1 MVDTFGQSNPLVAFK
16 DSRPPSASGSRRN
29 NGLKSASPPQM
40 YTSEEAPMAAEEY
53 TGTTTVNSSPCKVPN
68 SGRSNGSSNSFPK
81 VQNIANTNSNNNQR
95 TASLL
100 MRKKGLPWLLASAF
114 VVIVVLLILCGFLL
128 FVLYEHHGFHS
139 QIDGTRPNS
148 QVPQTQKLHQN
159 SVDEAKTTP
168 KWPKQSQKSME
179 VRFTRA
185 AVLSEN
191 GICSEIGRKVLLQG
205 GNAVDAALSVAFCVG
220 ALNPHSAGLGG
231 GFLMTY
237 YRRFYGKCTT
247 IDARE
252 TAPARTN
259 KDIFGNSSEEG
270 GGGGSQYG
278 KSYKSVAT
286 PGLLHGFWTA
296 FKRFGSGKIAWM
308 DLLMPTVHL
317 LSDGFPVSELMAK
330 NLEENRERIVNGSHS
345 GMRSH
350 FTNPAT
356 GQLYREGELIRDNAN
371 GSRRIYGDDDSQFV
385 AVQSAEQWTK
395 QRVVQFLPKSAKH
408 CQHKLQQQSED
419 RKPFNEEKVRFTR
432 AAVLSENGICSEIGR
447 KVLLQGG
454 NAVDAA
460 LSVAFCVGAL
470 NPHSAGLGGGF
481 LMTYY
486 RRFYGKCTTIDAR
499 ETAPARTNKGIFG
512 NSSEEGG
519 GGGSSQYG
527 YKSVATPGLLHG
539 FWTAFKRFG
548 SGKIAWMDLLMPTV
562 HLLSDGFPV
571 SELMAKNLEENRER
585 IVNGSHSGMR
595 SHFTNPAT
603 GQLYREGELIR
614 DNILAETLKRLA
626 LSHEPLQLFYS
637 ANGDMAKLI
646 ADEFAANGGFITRKD
661 LHTYRSVVDEQPLLV
676 TSEAEPKFVL
686 CGAKPSSSFAITQLI
701 LAVMLKFYPPGSN
714 SSIPWLSDEYYHRLI
729 ESQKHAGG
737 TSQVIVVDA
746 DGNAVSMTSSIN
758 KAFGSLIRSPQLG
771 LIWNDHMDDFSQ
783 PNRTNFY
790 GLAPSETNFIEA
802 GKRPMSSMSPMVVYH
817 KDSRKVK
824 IVIGASGGTLIPTA
838 MSQVLLQL
846 LAFNHSLKEAI
857 DTPRLHNQFTPFV
870 TDFEREFPQF
880 LVQSLRVRGHNMTTN
895 SRNFSSSVQ
904 AILTDSEGNLVANND
919 FRRKVHTYPVGY

>member
-1 MVDTFGQSNPLVAFK
+1 MVDTFGQPNPLVAFK

-53 TGTTTVNSSPCKVPN
+53 TGTTTVNSSPCKMPN

-81 VQNIANTNSNNNQR
+81 ARNIANTANSNNNQR
-95 TASLL
+95 TESLL

-128 FVLYEHHGFHS
+128 YVLYEHHGFHS

-159 SVDEAKTTP
+159 SVDEAKTST

-259 KDIFGNSSEEG
+259 KDIFGNSS
-270 GGGGSQYG
+270 
-278 KSYKSVAT
+278 
-286 PGLLHGFWTA
+286 H
-296 FKRFGSGKIAWM
+296 
-308 DLLMPTVHL
+308 
-317 LSDGFPVSELMAK
+317 
-330 NLEENRERIVNGSHS
+330 
-345 GMRSH
+345 
-350 FTNPAT
+350 
-356 GQLYREGELIRDNAN
+356 
-371 GSRRIYGDDDSQFV
+371 
-385 AVQSAEQWTK
+385 
-395 QRVVQFLPKSAKH
+395 
-408 CQHKLQQQSED
+408 ED
-419 RKPFNEEKVRFTR
+419 
-432 AAVLSENGICSEIGR
+432 
-447 KVLLQGG
+447 
-454 NAVDAA
+454 
-460 LSVAFCVGAL
+460 
-470 NPHSAGLGGGF
+470 
-481 LMTYY
+481 
-486 RRFYGKCTTIDAR
+486 
-499 ETAPARTNKGIFG
+499 
-512 NSSEEGG
+512 

-585 IVNGSHSGMR
+585 IINGSHSGMR

-603 GQLYREGELIR
+603 GQLYQEGELIR
-614 DNILAETLKRLA
+614 DNVLAETLKRLA

-637 ANGDMAKLI
+637 VNGDMAKLI

-714 SSIPWLSDEYYHRLI
+714 SSIPWHSDEYYHRLI
-729 ESQKHAGG
+729 ESQKHAFAMRNKLGDPKFDKISEEFALNMTRADFVDGIVAEISGRGVSKWKDFAKSTKEFAPENSGG

-746 DGNAVSMTSSIN
+746 DGNAISMTSSIN

-870 TDFEREFPQF
+870 TDFEKEFPQF
-880 LVQSLRVRGHNMTTN
+880 LVQLLRARGHNMTTN

-904 AILTDSEGNLVANND
+904 AILTDSEGNLLANND

>member
-16 DSRPPSASGSRRN
+16 DSRPASASGSRRN

-259 KDIFGNSSEEG
+259 KGIFGNSSEEG
-270 GGGGSQYG
+270 GGGSSQYG
-278 KSYKSVAT
+278 K
-286 PGLLHGFWTA
+286 
-296 FKRFGSGKIAWM
+296 R
-308 DLLMPTVHL
+308 
-317 LSDGFPVSELMAK
+317 FPVSELMAK

-356 GQLYREGELIRDNAN
+356 GQLYREGELIRDN
-371 GSRRIYGDDDSQFV
+371 V
-385 AVQSAEQWTK
+385 
-395 QRVVQFLPKSAKH
+395 
-408 CQHKLQQQSED
+408 
-419 RKPFNEEKVRFTR
+419 
-432 AAVLSENGICSEIGR
+432 
-447 KVLLQGG
+447 
-454 NAVDAA
+454 
-460 LSVAFCVGAL
+460 
-470 NPHSAGLGGGF
+470 
-481 LMTYY
+481 
-486 RRFYGKCTTIDAR
+486 
-499 ETAPARTNKGIFG
+499 
-512 NSSEEGG
+512 
-519 GGGSSQYG
+519 
-527 YKSVATPGLLHG
+527 
-539 FWTAFKRFG
+539 
-548 SGKIAWMDLLMPTV
+548 
-562 HLLSDGFPV
+562 
-571 SELMAKNLEENRER
+571 
-585 IVNGSHSGMR
+585 
-595 SHFTNPAT
+595 
-603 GQLYREGELIR
+603 
-614 DNILAETLKRLA
+614 LAETLKRLA

-646 ADEFAANGGFITRKD
+646 ADEFAANGGFITKKD

-701 LAVMLKFYPPGSN
+701 LAVMLSDPKFDKISEEFALNMTRADFVDGIVAEISGRGVSKWKDFAKSTKEFAPEN
-714 SSIPWLSDEYYHRLI
+714 S
-729 ESQKHAGG
+729 GG

-870 TDFEREFPQF
+870 TDFEKEFPQF